1 MKALA
6 TKARTLQFVAHSGHN
21 LVEGRSFYGDHAAL
35 GELYGT
41 YTKLYDLI
49 IERMISVGET
59 TQPLEITVAAAQEAA
74 GVGET
79 KDPDQIFGDISS
91 LEIELRG
98 LCSKYLDQNEG
109 VTPGIKNLV
118 EQIASDSEDRSY
130 KIDQRLA
137 NVR

>member
-79 KDPDQIFGDISS
+79 KDANQIFGDISS

-98 LCSKYLDQNEG
+98 LCSKSLDQDEL
-109 VTPGIKNLV
+109 TPGVKNLV